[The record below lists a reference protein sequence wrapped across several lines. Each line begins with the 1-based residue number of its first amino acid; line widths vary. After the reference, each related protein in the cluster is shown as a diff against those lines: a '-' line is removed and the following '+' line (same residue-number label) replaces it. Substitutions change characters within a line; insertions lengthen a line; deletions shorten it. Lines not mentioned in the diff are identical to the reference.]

1 MLKKLLLLLLI
12 IPCRL
17 LAQDKHTVDSLTNL
31 INKAKED
38 TAKVRLLNTLS
49 KEYVDIDNKKVTHL
63 ANQILTLS
71 NKLNFDDGRA
81 NAYNLLGIVA
91 DIDSDFPKAI
101 DYYDRAAKLAV
112 NSNDYKLKASLENNV
127 GLIYWKAGDFHQA
140 LARYFKGLAM
150 ADKYNLKRM
159 QGNILSNIGLVYYDL
174 QQFKKSEE
182 YQAKALVVRRQMN
195 NKFSLATTLNNM
207 SMVKNMLGQVDSGLH
222 YNRQA
227 IAIEKEIKDDYS
239 LAISYVNM
247 GGNFEDTRQYD
258 SCYYYLNKAIAI
270 NKKIGGK
277 LGLIHCYTELSHIAS
292 VQKKYDQSLTYAQQ
306 ALDLA
311 KEIKSDERI
320 AKASEFVAVAYANK
334 GDYKTAYQHMR
345 EYATFRGKIF
355 DLEKAKKANELE
367 VKYQIEKKDLLFKN
381 NLAELQNEKLKVNQ
395 RNLGIV
401 ILLIL
406 LFTLAS
412 IYYLLNNR
420 YKLKQAARLQAEI
433 IHQQD
438 LATKGIIEAEERER
452 KRIAADL
459 HDGVGQLFSTVRLN
473 LGSLMER
480 VTVNKPEDAALAQKT
495 IAMVDESC
503 KEVRSIAHQMMPNI
517 LLKTGLASA
526 VKDFISKI
534 DAEKLKVTLETSG
547 LNERLSN
554 NIEIVLYRVIQE
566 CVNNVIKHA
575 RANRLDIQLDRNE
588 TEISVTVE
596 DNGRGFDTT
605 DSAKFEGIGL
615 KNILT
620 RLAYLK
626 GTADFSSSPGRGT
639 LVAIYVPL
647 TSTI

>member
-12 IPCRL
+12 IPLRL
-17 LAQDKHTVDSLTNL
+17 LAQDKHTVDSLTQL
-31 INKAKED
+31 INKAKDD
-38 TAKVRLLNTLS
+38 TTKVWLLNTLS
-49 KEYVDIDNKKVTHL
+49 KEYVDIDNKKVSAL
-63 ANQILTLS
+63 AKQILALS
-71 NKLNFDDGRA
+71 DQLNFDDGRA
-81 NAYNLLGIVA
+81 NAYNLMGIVA

-101 DYYDRAAKLAV
+101 EYYDRAAKLVA
-112 NSNDYKLKASLENNV
+112 STNDNKLKASLENNM

-140 LARYFKGLAM
+140 LTRYFKGLAM

-182 YQAKALVVRRQMN
+182 YQAKALNIRRQMT
-195 NKFSLATTLNNM
+195 NKFSLATTLSNM
-207 SMVKNMLGQVDSGLH
+207 AMVKSMLGQSDSAL
-222 YNRQA
+222 YYDRRA
-227 IAIEKEIKDDYS
+227 VAIEKELKDDYS

-247 GGNFEDTRQYD
+247 GGNFEDTKQYD
-258 SCYYYLNKAIAI
+258 SCFYYLNNAVKL
-270 NKKIGGK
+270 NTKIGSK
-277 LGLIHCYTELSHIAS
+277 LGLIHCYTELSHIADM
-292 VQKKYDQSLTYAQQ
+292 QKKYDQSLSYAQL
-306 ALDLA
+306 ALKLA

-367 VKYQIEKKDLLFKN
+367 VKYQVEKKDLLLKKN
-381 NLAELQNEKLKVNQ
+381 EADLQNEKLKVNQ

-406 LFTLAS
+406 LFTISS

-420 YKLKQAARLQAEI
+420 YKLKQAAQLQAEI

-473 LGSLMER
+473 LGSLLER
-480 VTVNKPEDAALAQKT
+480 VAITKPEDAALAEKT
-495 IAMVDESC
+495 VAMVDESC

-575 RANRLDIQLDRNE
+575 QANRLDIQLDRNE

-596 DNGRGFDTT
+596 DNGKGFDTS
-605 DSAKFEGIGL
+605 DREKFEGIGL

-626 GTADFSSSPGRGT
+626 GSADFSSSPGRGT

-647 TSTI
+647 TSAI